1 MRSENPFFSFI
12 IPVYNVER
20 FLPECIESILNQSFT
35 DYEIL
40 LIDDGSTDN
49 SLEIC
54 RYYEKKDER
63 IKALTKPNAGL
74 SHTRNVGLN
83 IATGE
88 YIFFLDSDD
97 HLEKQGTCL
106 GEVHVHLLE
115 SSADIFMFDLIRF
128 SVDENDKYCLHDNFF
143 REKVIFIDG
152 VEEIFNKKIYTTSA
166 CNKIIKK
173 SLIDIKGLRF
183 LEGVLSEDL
192 SWCAELLKYPF
203 SMQYTNMELYF
214 YRQNRGGSIM
224 SEISKKHIMDIYKQL
239 VIFSSDF
246 KGKSNEYLKNYLS
259 LNYLNCL
266 RLMCIHS
273 EFSLMELVRLMK
285 PMSFYLAGYGNSKII
300 LLNYTSKI
308 MGFKSTIRVLRF
320 YLLNARK

>member
-128 SVDENDKYCLHDNFF
+128 SVSSEVTPNYRSHDIIARDRTFF
-143 REKVIFIDG
+143 INNIA
-152 VEEIFNKKIYTTSA
+152 EIFTKKLYLTSA
-166 CNKIIKK
+166 CNKIVKR
-173 SLIDIKGLRF
+173 SLIEKGKLRF
-183 LEGVLSEDL
+183 PEGILSEDFY
-192 SWCAELLKYPF
+192 WCGELLKHSLLMEY
-203 SMQYTNMELYF
+203 SNMEIYF
-214 YRQNRGGSIM
+214 YRQNRENSIM
-224 SEISKKHIMDIYKQL
+224 SVISKKHIIDIYKQL
-239 VIFSSDF
+239 EFFSDEF
-246 KGKSNEYLKNYLS
+246 KLTTNKYLRYYLS
-259 LNYLNCL
+259 LNYLFCL
-266 RLMCIHS
+266 RYMCVDDKFSKS
-273 EFSLMELVRLMK
+273 EIESLMYPMVFYLYSNANFKIVFLRVLVRVL
-285 PMSFYLAGYGNSKII
+285 
-300 LLNYTSKI
+300 
-308 MGFKSTIRVLRF
+308 GFKAVVSILKM
-320 YLLNARK
+320 YL